1 MFLTP
6 DPLFSNGVIPIDSVG
21 GAGENWFWCGLNR
34 EQVSLAPNG
43 EVILVCS
50 IPESIRYFAVWL
62 SDSHGAAPRSAA
74 KWPLR
79 ISEEIFEQRV
89 TKWNELI
96 NKLHAVVLNT
106 LIVKQFG
113 G

>member
-74 KWPLR
+74 KHRQCIADIHYTCQVDIIHQEKQLVYLLAGC
-79 ISEEIFEQRV
+79 IAAHF
-89 TKWNELI
+89 L
-96 NKLHAVVLNT
+96 VV
-106 LIVKQFG
+106 
-113 G
+113 